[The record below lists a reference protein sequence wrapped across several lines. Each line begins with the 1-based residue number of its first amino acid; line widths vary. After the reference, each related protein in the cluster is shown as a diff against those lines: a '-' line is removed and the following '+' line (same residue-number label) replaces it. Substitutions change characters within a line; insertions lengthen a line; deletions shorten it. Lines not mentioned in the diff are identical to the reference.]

1 MLLLLKE
8 GKRAKEV
15 QASPTVL
22 KEIFGDILMPRQM
35 FHKRGFHIGCP
46 RRKHDTM
53 ASPVIRFMLISQYE
67 PCYFYIGVN
76 RLKSLDAVLDTELS
90 KLQG

>member
-22 KEIFGDILMPRQM
+22 KEIFGAYSDAPTDVPQ
-35 FHKRGFHIGCP
+35 KRLP
-46 RRKHDTM
+46 YWLPTKK
-53 ASPVIRFMLISQYE
+53 A
-67 PCYFYIGVN
+67 
-76 RLKSLDAVLDTELS
+76 
-90 KLQG
+90 